1 MPFTPPS
8 GPVKRVGVVSVPSVQ
23 RVPSCDVAFQPHQPA
38 SKPQPATGEGV
49 ASVGAV
55 PGQVVVVALR
65 TTSASAS
72 HRILAPVTAATHRSR
87 HTSVSGVAPLGQPR
101 SAKRVVR
108 PLGSN
113 SQPHASPDVAEA
125 ALSRVLPPNANAKNV
140 RGAGAPRRRHEDRG
154 DARRRYGPLHAVEE
168 ARLGLAA

>member
-1 MPFTPPS
+1 
-8 GPVKRVGVVSVPSVQ
+8 VS
-23 RVPSCDVAFQPHQPA
+23 
-38 SKPQPATGEGV
+38 
-49 ASVGAV
+49 SVGAV

-72 HRILAPVTAATHRSR
+72 HRILAPVTAATHCSR

-125 ALSRVLPPNANAKNV
+125 ALRPRFDTQCKCQKC
-140 RGAGAPRRRHEDRG
+140 PRRRRAAQEARG
-154 DARRRYGPLHAVEE
+154 SRRRATAIRPPP
-168 ARLGLAA
+168 RRR